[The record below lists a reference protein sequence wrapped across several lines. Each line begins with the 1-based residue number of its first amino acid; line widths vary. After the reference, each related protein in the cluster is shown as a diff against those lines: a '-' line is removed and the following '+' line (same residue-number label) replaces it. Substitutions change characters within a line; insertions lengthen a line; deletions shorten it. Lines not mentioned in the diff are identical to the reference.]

1 MYERRQKERETG
13 SVSWDHLYTAAR
25 KYNRSR
31 LSGETKEKQ
40 TTSRWKTTWNAGKV
54 TNVRAWEDKVALM
67 CQAQPYKH
75 SHIRK
80 RLWELNLRAKLFI
93 FYAFGFWASED
104 VSAHLGI
111 LVTLPWFGFL
121 EMSTGIGSNSSSL
134 PFSSHDMRRS
144 ESAVKEEEVKEW
156 WRVGEKL
163 TQPKKRKKKRKQLK
177 NASRLNRRWSR
188 EGHSNNKP
196 CILGGTSANESRG
209 L

>member
-1 MYERRQKERETG
+1 MYEWRQKERETG

-31 LSGETKEKQ
+31 LWETKEKQ

-80 RLWELNLRAKLFI
+80 RLWELNLQAKLFI
-93 FYAFGFWASED
+93 FYAFGFWASAD
-104 VSAHLGI
+104 VSAHLRI

-144 ESAVKEEEVKEW
+144 ESVVKEEEVKEW
-156 WRVGEKL
+156 WRVGKSQLGQRKE
-163 TQPKKRKKKRKQLK
+163 KRKEN
-177 NASRLNRRWSR
+177 NARMPV
-188 EGHSNNKP
+188 G
-196 CILGGTSANESRG
+196 
-209 L
+209 